1 MDYIVNSYIFLVV
14 KFIFLYLLLFLLGRS
29 VLILF
34 KKDKKIDENKILNL
48 DIQII
53 YPIVGLIFLGN
64 YLVIFN
70 FFLPIKK

>member
-70 FFLPIKK
+70 FFCQ